1 VRITSKNTSQL
12 VEVFDVPG
20 IDLPINTSQEFHALH
35 QWLTSTENKAKFVH
49 FLKGIGGE
57 DTDTFVKR

>member
-1 VRITSKNTSQL
+1 
-12 VEVFDVPG
+12 
-20 IDLPINTSQEFHALH
+20 LH

-57 DTDTFVKR
+57 DT